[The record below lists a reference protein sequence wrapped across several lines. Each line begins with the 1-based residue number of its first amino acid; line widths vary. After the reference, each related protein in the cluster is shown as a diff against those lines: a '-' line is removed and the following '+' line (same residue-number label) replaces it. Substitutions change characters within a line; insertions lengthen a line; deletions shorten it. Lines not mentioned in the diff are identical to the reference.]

1 VGTLLELQSVSKH
14 YGSLK
19 VTDNQSLS
27 LAEGEAL
34 GVLGPNGAGKS
45 TMFNLIT
52 GDVRPD
58 AGRISYAGE
67 DITGLTPS
75 ARCRKGIGRS
85 YQVPH
90 PFAGM
95 TVFENLLVGA
105 MFGAGLSDRRRAAP
119 RRLLTPSGGCREAA
133 GAHLCEEEA
142 SEHCVAVL
150 ARTGLLK
157 KANHL
162 AGALTLL
169 DRKRLELAR
178 ALATR
183 PRLLLLDEIAGGLTD
198 HEAQA
203 LVETIQAIREE
214 GVSIVWIEH
223 VVHALLAVVGRLIVI
238 NFGALLKEGEPQAVM
253 ASREVQE
260 VYMGI
265 EA

>member
-1 VGTLLELQSVSKH
+1 MGALLELQSVSKH

-19 VTDNQSLS
+19 VTDDLSFS

-52 GDVRPD
+52 GDVRPN
-58 AGRISYAGE
+58 AGRITYDGE
-67 DITGLTPS
+67 DITGLTAS
-75 ARCRKGIGRS
+75 ARCRKGIARS

-105 MFGAGLSDRRRAAP
+105 MFGADLS
-119 RRLLTPSGGCREAA
+119 EA
-133 GAHLCEEEA
+133 EA
-142 SEHCVAVL
+142 TEHCVTIL
-150 ARTGLLK
+150 ERTGLLK

-183 PRLLLLDEIAGGLTD
+183 PKLLLLDEIAGGLTD

-203 LVETIQAIREE
+203 LVETIRVVRAE

-238 NFGALLKEGEPQAVM
+238 NFGTLLKDGEPQQVM

-260 VYMGI
+260 IYMGI

>member
-1 VGTLLELQSVSKH
+1 MTTPPPPAPPGPGTAAAPPLLQLERVSKR
-14 YGSLK
+14 YGALQ
-19 VTDNQSLS
+19 VIDDLS
-27 LAEGEAL
+27 LQLAPGEAL

-58 AGRISYAGE
+58 AGRVRFDGR
-67 DITGLTPS
+67 DITRLPAS
-75 ARCRKGIGRS
+75 ARCHLGIGRS

-105 MFGAGLSDRRRAAP
+105 MFGA
-119 RRLLTPSGGCREAA
+119 RL
-133 GAHLCEEEA
+133 AHEDA
-142 SEHCVAVL
+142 NAHCVAVL
-150 ARTGLLK
+150 EQTGLLP
-157 KANHL
+157 KANQL
-162 AGALTLL
+162 AGGLPLL

-198 HEAQA
+198 QEAKA
-203 LVETIQAIREE
+203 LVATIADIRSA

-223 VVHALLAVVGRLIVI
+223 VVHALLAVVDRLVVI
-238 NFGALLKEGEPQAVM
+238 NFGTLLTEGKPDVVM
-253 ASREVQE
+253 ASREVRE